1 MITYKIHDQ
10 YIRGK
15 QYELFYALLDGESVV
30 LGNQTYFVGKDKL
43 NEIEV
48 NVLMATKI
56 IPQFEAQAEIVEE
69 QVYSKTEV
77 EQILKAKGYL
87 SAEQCLE
94 DLPDKETVVT

>member
-1 MITYKIHDQ
+1 MITYKIYDQ

-15 QYELFYALLDGESVV
+15 QYELFYDLKDGENVV
-30 LGNQTYFVGKDKL
+30 LGNQTRFIGEDKL
-43 NEIEV
+43 NETEV
-48 NVLMATKI
+48 NALMTTKI

-77 EQILKAKGYL
+77 EQILKDKGYL

-94 DLPDKETVVT
+94 DLPIKKTV